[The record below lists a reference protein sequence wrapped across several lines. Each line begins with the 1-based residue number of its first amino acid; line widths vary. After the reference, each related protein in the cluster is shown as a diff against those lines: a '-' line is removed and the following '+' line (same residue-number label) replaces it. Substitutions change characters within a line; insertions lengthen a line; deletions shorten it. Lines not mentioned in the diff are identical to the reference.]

1 MHADK
6 LELLAL
12 LEEKERRIAGRKLWT
27 YYPDE
32 GPLRRS
38 LYAKHLA
45 FFAAGTKHR
54 ERAAIAANRVGKS
67 EGIGAYEVTLHLT
80 GLYPEWWP
88 GFRFDRPT
96 NWLCGGDTSTTTRD
110 VPVRKLLGPV
120 EDRGTGMIPREKI
133 GKMTMASGTPGLVDL
148 AMIEHVSG
156 GQSVLQFR
164 SYDQGRE
171 KWQGTERDGIWLDEE
186 PPQSIYVEA
195 LIRTMTTGG
204 MVIATFTPLYGL
216 TDVAL
221 SFLPDLAPA
230 A

>member
-12 LEEKERRIAGRKLWT
+12 LEEKERRVAGRRLHT

-32 GPLRRS
+32 GPLRRE
-38 LYAKHLA
+38 LYAKHLQ
-45 FFAAGTKHR
+45 FFAAGLEHR

-80 GLYPEWWP
+80 GLYPDWWP
-88 GFRFDRPT
+88 GYRFDRPT

-110 VPVRKLLGPV
+110 VPCRKLFGPV
-120 EDRGTGMIPREKI
+120 EDRGTGMIPRETI
-133 GKMTMASGTPGLVDL
+133 VGTTTATGVPGLIDIGTVR
-148 AMIEHVSG
+148 HVSG
-156 GQSVLQFR
+156 GNSVCQFR
-164 SYDQGRE
+164 SYDQGRA

-186 PPQSIYVEA
+186 PPQDIYVEA
-195 LIRTMTTGG
+195 VIRTMTTRG
-204 MVIATFTPLYGL
+204 MLIATFTPLSGL